1 MSFYR
6 INVARNGQ
14 HFFATADY
22 SLTSRR
28 KALRVL
34 RALCKA
40 FPSHDGNE
48 VTILYVEAQETAK
61 SYTPREFAMLC
72 V

>member
-22 SLTSRR
+22 SLTSLSKARR
-28 KALRVL
+28 VM
-34 RALCKA
+34 RAFCRA
-40 FPSHDGNE
+40 FPNSEGYEIRVMRINSTCDHFTLRD
-48 VTILYVEAQETAK
+48 
-61 SYTPREFAMLC
+61 FAELQQ
-72 V
+72 

>member
-14 HFFATADY
+14 HFFATADH
-22 SLTSRR
+22 SLTSRS

-40 FPSHDGNE
+40 FPSFDGNE
-48 VTILYVEAQETAK
+48 VTIMYVEQNAR
-61 SYTPREFAMLC
+61 SYSPREFAGLEP
-72 V
+72 

>member
-14 HFFATADY
+14 NFFATADY

-48 VTILYVEAQETAK
+48 VTILHVETAK
-61 SYTPREFAMLC
+61 AYTPREFAELC

>member
-14 HFFATADY
+14 HFFATADH
-22 SLTSRR
+22 STISRS
-28 KALRVL
+28 KTLKVL

-40 FPSHDGNE
+40 FPAADGYD
-48 VTILYVEAQETAK
+48 VTVMRVEEGRQI
-61 SYTPREFAMLC
+61 YTPRQFAELEQ
-72 V
+72 